1 MRVLEH
7 TTLLEAVNTVL
18 STVGN
23 APVSSVDGGG
33 IEDADIALRLVT
45 ELTRRVCNRSFDWNT
60 DSEYPL
66 APDAEGYINLPLGAL
81 TVDPQTPTDKL
92 VVRRNP
98 ANDKLGLWNKST
110 HTFSFTEAVE
120 CEVTWGFPFEDLPET
135 ARDFIV
141 LSAGRTF
148 QKRFV
153 GSQVLDRYS
162 AEDVA
167 EAWAELKKTEL
178 RSRDYNLFRDNPT
191 MARSANRS
199 Y

>member
-23 APVSSVDGGG
+23 SPVSSVDGTG
-33 IEDADIALRLVT
+33 IEDADLAHRLIT
-45 ELTRRVCNRSFDWNT
+45 ETARRVCLRRYDWNT
-60 DSEYPL
+60 DSDYPL
-66 APDAEGYINLPLGAL
+66 SPDADGYINVPLGAL
-81 TVDPQTPTDKL
+81 QVDPQDPTVKC

-98 ANDKLGLWNKST
+98 DNNKLGLWNKT
-110 HTFSFTEAVE
+110 DHTFAFDDEVE
-120 CEVTWGFPFEDLPET
+120 CEITWGFPFEDLPEI
-135 ARDFIV
+135 ARDYVV
-141 LSAGRTF
+141 LDAGRTF

-167 EAWAELKKTEL
+167 RAWAALRGSEL
-178 RSRDYNLFRDNPT
+178 RSRDYNLFRDNPS
-191 MARSANRS
+191 MARANNRS

>member
-23 APVSSVDGGG
+23 SPVSSVDGSG
-33 IEDADIALRLVT
+33 IEDADLAFRLIT
-45 ELTRRVCNRSFDWNT
+45 EATRRVCLGSYDWNT
-60 DSEYPL
+60 DNDYPL
-66 APDAEGYINLPLGAL
+66 APDTEGYISLPSGAL
-81 TVDPQTPTDKL
+81 TVDPQTPTTKL

-98 ANDKLGLWNKST
+98 ANEKLGLWDKSN
-110 HTFSFTEAVE
+110 HTFKIEGSVP
-120 CEVTWGFPFEDLPET
+120 CQITWGFPFEDLPEI

-141 LSAGRTF
+141 LSSGRTF

-167 EAWAELKKTEL
+167 RASAALERTEL
-178 RSRDYNLFRDNPT
+178 RSRDYNLFRDNPS
-191 MARSANRS
+191 MARVNNRS

>member
-7 TTLLEAVNTVL
+7 TTLLEAVNTIL

-23 APVSSVDGGG
+23 APVSSVDGAG

-45 ELTRRVCNRSFDWNT
+45 ELTRRVCLGSFDWNT
-60 DSEYPL
+60 DSDYPL
-66 APDAEGYINLPLGAL
+66 APDPDGYISLPLGAL
-81 TVDPQTPTDKL
+81 TVDPQATTQKL

-98 ANDKLGLWNKST
+98 NNEKLGLWDKSN
-110 HTFSFTEAVE
+110 HTFKFSEAVP
-120 CEVTWGFPFEDLPET
+120 CEVTWGFPFEDLPEI

-167 EAWAELKKTEL
+167 SSWASLQRTELK
-178 RSRDYNLFRDNPT
+178 SRDYNLFRDNPS
-191 MARSANRS
+191 MARVNNRN